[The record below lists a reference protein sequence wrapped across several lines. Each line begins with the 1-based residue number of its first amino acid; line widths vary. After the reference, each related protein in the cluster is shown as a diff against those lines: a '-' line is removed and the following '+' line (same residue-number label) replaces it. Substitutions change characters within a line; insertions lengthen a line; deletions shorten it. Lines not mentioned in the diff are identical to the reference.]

1 MAIVFRV
8 ATGVTGQTIRA
19 RVRQLSAAGA
29 LGNWWDET
37 NSQWAASPVANDTE
51 IAMSEGPNGYY
62 HAAKTSLGT
71 YTGNVVVLYWNDTG
85 SLVLSCE
92 IRYLANGD
100 ERPIRFAEAEPAPD
114 RIWKLPAASDSATA
128 TNIITIAA
136 GSDVKLGMDFTR
148 QLPASAAIY
157 SVDAAVCTLL
167 PGSITIG
174 ELETTQDGQGVVL
187 NVSGVTAGNSHR
199 IKVTITTTDDQVLVG
214 YGRLEVN

>member
-1 MAIVFRV
+1 MAVIFRV
-8 ATGVTGQTIRA
+8 ATGVTGQTIKA
-19 RVRQLSAAGA
+19 RLRQVSAAGA

-71 YTGNVVVLYWNDTG
+71 YTGDVVVFYWHDTG
-85 SLVLSCE
+85 SLVVQCE
-92 IRYLANGD
+92 ARYLANGHD
-100 ERPIRFAEAEPAPD
+100 RPIRFAEAEPAAD
-114 RIWKLPAASDSATA
+114 RIWSLPAASDSATA
-128 TNIITIAA
+128 TNIVTIAA

-148 QLPASAAIY
+148 QLPGSAGIY

-174 ELETTQDGQGVVL
+174 ELETTQDHHGVVL
-187 NVSGVTAGNSHR
+187 NVAGVTAGNSHKL
-199 IKVTITTTDDQVLVG
+199 KVTITTTDDQVLVG
-214 YGRLEVN
+214 YGRLEVT